1 MERMIFMLAL
11 KIIAGVLLLTGF
23 GTVLEAKNLVK
34 RFNLDKNVTVKFE
47 HEMDEEERA
56 EYMNMKAT
64 INVKMMGMLIALPGI
79 ILTLIAFK

>member
-1 MERMIFMLAL
+1 MERMIFMLVL